1 MVSLTGHSKEDPM
14 RLRLFA
20 CALMCA
26 TSAFAQMRETVNVNV
41 VEVPVWVAD
50 SSGNPVRGLTA
61 ANFEIYD
68 NGKKQTITSFDKVDF
83 AAKDAAVNAISPINP
98 AARRS
103 FLLLFDLGFSSPRS
117 LVRAQEAARKFV
129 TTAVQPRDL
138 VGVGTIDIDRGFRLL
153 TAFTTDHD
161 LVAAAIGNPA
171 NFRGNDPLQLGNRTY
186 ASEISIADEVITRDD
201 QPVGT
206 GLSRVADQEM
216 RELRDRFTHDREDY
230 VRTRVKKQIDYLAD
244 LARMLRAVP
253 GRKQVVL
260 LSEGFDAKYV
270 QGRDARETKS
280 NQVDFDKV
288 TQGQVWDVDT
298 NEQFGSATTQSLL
311 DRMARSFRS
320 SDVVLSAIDIQ
331 GVRVENANEM
341 GASTSANAGTSAIA
355 SPTMNSNEGLFVLS
369 RPTGGEVFR
378 NSNDLK
384 GNFDRMLHAQE
395 VVYILGFH
403 SQAGNEG
410 KLHDLKVKLANA
422 SGRVSYRMGYYEN
435 GAESAAERAL
445 STAEVIVNDIPQ
457 NGVRVAAF
465 AAPFPGS
472 HGNSQVPVIL
482 ELNGSDLAKQARG
495 NAETAEIYVYAF
507 DSEGIVRDRLYQ
519 RVTLDMQK
527 IGDRLRASGLRFYGT
542 LMLPPGTY
550 ALKSLVL
557 AGDPDAKRTNDA
569 ERRGY
574 ARTDVVVRE
583 AGDVALLP
591 PIPIDEQSKWVLV
604 KGADRGGTGE
614 YPFEL
619 SGQIFIPSA
628 TASNKVAVVVYGA
641 AANELTWETTPKTKL
656 LGTIPAMGA
665 TKFILQIDDPAPS
678 PSLQVTMHM
687 KGVAEPQ
694 TTSVALVRP

>member
-20 CALMCA
+20 VAVMCT

-41 VEVPVWVAD
+41 IEVPVSVVD

-61 ANFEIYD
+61 ANFEVYD
-68 NGKKQTITSFDKVDF
+68 NGKKQTITSFDKADF
-83 AAKDAAVNAISPINP
+83 ASKEVVNAISPMNP

-117 LVRAQEAARKFV
+117 LLRAQEAARSFV
-129 TTAVQPRDL
+129 TTAVQSRDL

-171 NFRGNDPLQLGNRTY
+171 SFRGSDPLQLGNRTY

-201 QPVGT
+201 QPQGS
-206 GLSRVADQEM
+206 GLSKMADAEM
-216 RELRDRFTHDREDY
+216 RDWRQRFTNDREDY
-230 VRTRVKKQIDYLAD
+230 VRTRVERQIDYLGD
-244 LARMLRAVP
+244 LARTLRAVP
-253 GRKQVVL
+253 GRKQVIF

-270 QGRDARETKS
+270 QGRDARDTKA
-280 NQVDFDKV
+280 NQSDFDKV
-288 TQGQVWDVDT
+288 TKGQVWDVDT
-298 NEQFGSATTQSLL
+298 NQQFGSATSQSML

-331 GVRVENANEM
+331 GVRVENPN
-341 GASTSANAGTSAIA
+341 ASGVSASANAGTSAIA
-355 SPTMNSNEGLFVLS
+355 SPNLNSNEGLFVLS

-395 VVYILGFH
+395 VVYILGFQA
-403 SQAGNEG
+403 QAGNQG
-410 KLHDLKVKLANA
+410 KLHDLKVKLVD
-422 SGRVSYRMGYYEN
+422 SPGRVSYRMGYYEN
-435 GAESAAERAL
+435 GTESAAERAL

-465 AAPFPGS
+465 AAPFPVS

-482 ELNGSDLAKQARG
+482 ELNGTDLVKQARG
-495 NAETAEIYVYAF
+495 NAAGAEIYAYAF

-519 RVTLDMQK
+519 RVRLDMPK
-527 IGDRLRASGLRFYGT
+527 VGDRLRASGLRYYGT
-542 LMLPPGTY
+542 LVLPPGTY
-550 ALKSLVL
+550 AIKSLVL
-557 AGDPDAKRTNDA
+557 AGEPDAKRTSDA
-569 ERRGY
+569 DRRGY
-574 ARTDVVVRE
+574 ARTDVVVPQ

-591 PIPIDEQSKWVLV
+591 PIPIDEQPKWVLV
-604 KGADRGGTGE
+604 KGADRGATGE

-665 TKFILQIDDPAPS
+665 TKFILQLDDPAPS

-694 TTSVALVRP
+694 TTSVALARP